1 MNPFATAI
9 MPDAWAEPVADVPT
23 IHSKVSRQ
31 ITELI
36 DRVRRGEP
44 AASLLFHGLAG
55 SGKTH
60 LLARLHREITSAQ
73 PDPAVFCS
81 VRMATSPNIIRRHL
95 RRALVRDLT
104 RPDTDGI
111 TQLDR
116 GIIAAMAPRSAVGDV
131 AAHLAEIRGDRNAW
145 REARQRCGSLFRDV
159 GLSYNVTRA
168 CGWWILGRHRRL
180 VAEWLAGGDLGESA
194 SRRLGLRD
202 DSVTLE
208 DDPERAAAE
217 MIGQLVRLIGRS
229 GPLVLCFD
237 QVEALQVAPDDT
249 TGYFAFGKMVADLF
263 DGGGGLVLVTAAQS
277 LEMERIRGAIAAS
290 DLHRLTQHEIVLDPL
305 DEQQATALVQARVQA
320 SRLTPPPGVEPT
332 DPRWPLD
339 EDTLASFMLG
349 HDRTPRQLLV
359 VCREQIEGTGCAV
372 DPATHL
378 VDLLEER
385 REHAA
390 EGVEDAQAT
399 IIHGLEQVVAARGRF
414 EVSTVPTRQHIDS
427 KITREERCIA
437 LSVCNQQGNSL
448 PARLRRILQEP
459 LEPGEERVVLR
470 SADLPIPK
478 TSRRAREYWNAIEH
492 HEASDETG
500 RKRLRTLRVSPEA
513 VAMLEAVRLLLADA
527 RAGDL
532 TADGRTIP
540 VATVEAWV
548 RDQLLEPIEELLA
561 GVEHGAGEAAEGRP
575 AVAIETQELRD
586 AVLETLQERYL
597 LRLDELAT
605 VVGGTAEEIAGI
617 VRDEPD
623 VFGRLG
629 DAPAVVYHR
638 VVAGGSVL
646 DDVTE
651 EDEERLE
658 AASGR
663 SSEQTLPR

>member
-1 MNPFATAI
+1 MNPFSTAI

-23 IHSKVSRQ
+23 IHGRVSRQ
-31 ITELI
+31 IADLI
-36 DRVRRGEP
+36 ERVRQGAP
-44 AASLLFHGLAG
+44 AASLLFHGVAG

-73 PDPAVFCS
+73 PEPAVFCC

-104 RPDTDGI
+104 RPDTNGI

-116 GIIAAMAPRSAVGDV
+116 GILAAMAPRPAVGDV
-131 AAHLAEIRGDRNAW
+131 AAQLAEIRGNRDAW
-145 REARQRCGSLFRDV
+145 REARQRCGSFFRDV
-159 GLSYNVTRA
+159 GLSFNVTRA
-168 CGWWILGRHRRL
+168 CGWWMFGRHRGL

-202 DSVTLE
+202 DSVAIE
-208 DDPERAAAE
+208 DDPERAAADV
-217 MIGQLVRLIGRS
+217 IGQLIRLIGGS

-277 LEMERIRGAIAAS
+277 LEIERIRGAIAAS
-290 DLHRLTQHEIVLDPL
+290 DLHRLTQHEVVLDPL
-305 DEQQATALVQARVQA
+305 DEQQATALIQARVRA
-320 SRLTPPPGVEPT
+320 SGLAPPPDIEPT

-339 EDTLASFMLG
+339 EDTLATFMANP
-349 HDRTPRQLLV
+349 DRTPRQLLL
-359 VCREQIEGTGCAV
+359 VCREQIEGSGRAV
-372 DPATHL
+372 DPAMHL

-385 REHAA
+385 LERAA
-390 EGVEDAQAT
+390 EGVDDAQAT

-414 EVSTVPTRQHIDS
+414 AVSTVPARQYIDS
-427 KITREERCIA
+427 KITRGERCIA

-448 PARLRRILQEP
+448 PARLRRILREP

-478 TSRRAREYWNAIEH
+478 TSRKAREYFNAIENDERRD
-492 HEASDETG
+492 EAG

-513 VAMLEAVRLLLADA
+513 VAMLEAVRTLLGDS

-540 VATVEAWV
+540 VATVEAWI

-561 GVEHGAGEAAEGRP
+561 GVEHGAGGTAEGP
-575 AVAIETQELRD
+575 TVAIESQELRD
-586 AVLETLQERYL
+586 AVLETLQERHL

-605 VVGGTAEEIAGI
+605 LVDAAADAIVGI
-617 VRDEPD
+617 VRNEPD
-623 VFGRLG
+623 VFGSLG
-629 DAPAVVYHR
+629 DATAVVYQR
-638 VVAGGSVL
+638 VVAGGAVL
-646 DDVTE
+646 DDAA
-651 EDEERLE
+651 EDDDERLE
-658 AASGR
+658 PASGR
-663 SSEQTLPR
+663 SEPQSLPR